1 MKGDAPQALLV
12 TTTNDGGTATKV
24 IKDLCGMD
32 TYYVQTAL
40 VLEVKRTIDPTSTA
54 IGVTKTG
61 KVVQVCDNIE
71 YNTYERE
78 WVDESCSAPSEPGRK
93 DEGWCGYIYL
103 TPGPGTEADP
113 FNLAA
118 GISSFEEVDSSVCET
133 YLAENQCDGSEDT
146 ATVNGDGDRIRVP
159 LCRHH
164 RGPEPLDALGDLPE
178 AHIDRTPF
186 IGILR
191 NMTEAQPAL
200 TTHQN
205 RWPTGLDRL
214 WIDPGGLDVHERAG
228 EPELVVAPQ
237 AA

>member
-1 MKGDAPQALLV
+1 MTTIINAREELPQALLV

-54 IGVTKTG
+54 IGVPKTG

-103 TPGPGTEADP
+103 TPGPGTEEDP

-133 YLAENQCDGSEDT
+133 YLAENQCDGSEDA
-146 ATVNGDGDRIRVP
+146 ATTNGDGDESANNSAS
-159 LCRHH
+159 
-164 RGPEPLDALGDLPE
+164 G
-178 AHIDRTPF
+178 
-186 IGILR
+186 R
-191 NMTEAQPAL
+191 NRMVSF
-200 TTHQN
+200 
-205 RWPTGLDRL
+205 GSF
-214 WIDPGGLDVHERAG
+214 
-228 EPELVVAPQ
+228 VVA
-237 AA
+237 AFYCFIVGYFNM

>member
-1 MKGDAPQALLV
+1 MTAVKSSSTLIRYGGILISILLSMTTIINAREELPASIILQMKGDAPQALLV

-54 IGVTKTG
+54 IGVSKTG

-133 YLAENQCDGSEDT
+133 YLAENQCDGSEDVAT
-146 ATVNGDGDRIRVP
+146 ANGDGDESANNSAS
-159 LCRHH
+159 
-164 RGPEPLDALGDLPE
+164 G
-178 AHIDRTPF
+178 
-186 IGILR
+186 R
-191 NMTEAQPAL
+191 NRMVSF
-200 TTHQN
+200 
-205 RWPTGLDRL
+205 GSF
-214 WIDPGGLDVHERAG
+214 
-228 EPELVVAPQ
+228 VVA
-237 AA
+237 AFYCFIVGYFNV

>member
-1 MKGDAPQALLV
+1 MTAVKSSSTLIRYGGILISILLSMTTIIAAREELPASIILQMKGDAPQALLV

-54 IGVTKTG
+54 IGVPKTG

-103 TPGPGTEADP
+103 TPGPGTEEDP
-113 FNLAA
+113 YNLAA

-133 YLAENQCDGSEDT
+133 YLAENQCDGSEDK
-146 ATVNGDGDRIRVP
+146 ATTNGDGDESANNSAS
-159 LCRHH
+159 
-164 RGPEPLDALGDLPE
+164 G
-178 AHIDRTPF
+178 
-186 IGILR
+186 R
-191 NMTEAQPAL
+191 NRMVSF
-200 TTHQN
+200 
-205 RWPTGLDRL
+205 GSF
-214 WIDPGGLDVHERAG
+214 
-228 EPELVVAPQ
+228 VVA
-237 AA
+237 AFYCFIVGYFNM